1 MVFPIS
7 EGSWILHTYTFG
19 RWQGMKV
26 YIRSYRIPTVLIIMG
41 GIMAIVASTTMAVDK
56 YAIFLFIYGTV
67 CLLLGI
73 FGWLGVQIPK
83 ALKSLF
89 KPRRSS
95 DPAMT
100 NKRR

>member
-1 MVFPIS
+1 
-7 EGSWILHTYTFG
+7 
-19 RWQGMKV
+19 MKV

-41 GIMAIVASTTMAVDK
+41 GIMTIMASSTLADNYEVW
-56 YAIFLFIYGTV
+56 LFIYGTV

-83 ALKSLF
+83 ALRGMF
-89 KPRRSS
+89 RSRS
-95 DPAMT
+95 RGGAAAN

>member
-1 MVFPIS
+1 
-7 EGSWILHTYTFG
+7 
-19 RWQGMKV
+19 MKV

-41 GIMAIVASTTMAVDK
+41 GIMTIMASSTLADS
-56 YAIFLFIYGTV
+56 YEAWLFIYGTV

-83 ALKSLF
+83 ALRGMF
-89 KPRRSS
+89 KPRRGGG
-95 DPAMT
+95 AAAAN

>member
-1 MVFPIS
+1 
-7 EGSWILHTYTFG
+7 
-19 RWQGMKV
+19 MKV

-41 GIMAIVASTTMAVDK
+41 GIMTIMASTTMADQ
-56 YAIFLFIYGTV
+56 YEIWLFVYGTV

-83 ALKSLF
+83 ALKSMM
-89 KPRRSS
+89 KPRSAG
-95 DPAMT
+95 PAIT